1 MTLPWRGRSPILPAM
16 ADMISIVVNGDAR
29 IVPDHA
35 TVAALLG
42 TLGMDSRK
50 VAVGRNTEFVA
61 PEAYD
66 ATPLAAGDRLDIVQ
80 RIGLV

>member
-1 MTLPWRGRSPILPAM
+1 
-16 ADMISIVVNGDAR
+16 MIAIIVNGDAR

-35 TVAALLG
+35 TVAALVG

-61 PEAYD
+61 HDSYA
-66 ATPLAAGDRLDIVQ
+66 ATPLAAGDQLEIVQ
-80 RIGLV
+80 RIGPV